1 MSPQK
6 TKDDTYHHG
15 DLRNALIAAG
25 VQMLESDGAQG
36 LSLRKLAKQAGVSHN
51 APYMHFADKEALLAA
66 IAEEGFH
73 ILTEAVRS
81 AVAAAGGVYDAGDDW
96 HQQLSAGCWAYVH
109 FALEH
114 PSHLQV
120 MFIGYEPQ
128 KYPSLYATSTGAL
141 AVLSDLIQR
150 GQAQGK
156 VAAGDSHYL
165 ATFVWSLLHGVAT
178 ILAGRKMPPTVMGRV
193 TPEDLVRGYV
203 AQLIRGLG
211 A

>member
-6 TKDDTYHHG
+6 PKDDTYHHG

-73 ILTEAVRS
+73 ILTQAVRS
-81 AVAAAGGVYDAGDDW
+81 AVDTAGSANSDDHW
-96 HQQLSAGCWAYVH
+96 REQLSAGSWAYVR
-109 FALEH
+109 FALDH

-120 MFIGYEPQ
+120 MFLAYEPQ
-128 KYPSLYATSTGAL
+128 QYPSLYTTSTGAL
-141 AVLSDLIQR
+141 AVLSQLIQH

-156 VAAGDSHYL
+156 IVDGDSHYL

-178 ILAGRKMPPTVMGRV
+178 ILAGRKMPPTVMGSV

>member
-1 MSPQK
+1 MSPTK
-6 TKDDTYHHG
+6 PKDDTYHHG

-25 VQMLESDGAQG
+25 VQMLESEGAQG

-73 ILTEAVRS
+73 ILTDAVRS
-81 AVAAAGGVYDAGDDW
+81 AVDTAGDDW
-96 HQQLSAGCWAYVH
+96 RQQLSAGSWAYVR
-109 FALEH
+109 FALDH

-120 MFIGYEPQ
+120 MFLAYEPQ
-128 KYPSLYATSTGAL
+128 QYPSLYATSTGAL
-141 AVLSDLIQR
+141 AVLSELIQR

-156 VAAGDSHYL
+156 IVDGDSHYL

-193 TPEDLVRGYV
+193 TPQELVRGYV

-211 A
+211 V

>member
-1 MSPQK
+1 MSPTK
-6 TKDDTYHHG
+6 PKDDTYHHG

-25 VQMLESDGAQG
+25 VQMLETEGAQG

-73 ILTEAVRS
+73 ILTNAVRS
-81 AVAAAGGVYDAGDDW
+81 AVDSADDDW
-96 HQQLSAGCWAYVH
+96 RQQLSAGCWAYVR

-141 AVLSDLIQR
+141 AVLSDLIRR

-156 VAAGDSHYL
+156 VVDGDSHYL

-193 TPEDLVRGYV
+193 TPEELVRSYV

-211 A
+211 V